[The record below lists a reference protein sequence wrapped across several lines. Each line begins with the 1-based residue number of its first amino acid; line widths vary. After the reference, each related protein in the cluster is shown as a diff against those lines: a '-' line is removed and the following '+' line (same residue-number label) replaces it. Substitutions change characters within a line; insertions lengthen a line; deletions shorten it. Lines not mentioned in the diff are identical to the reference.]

1 MGRWNTIKSVLNI
14 TETNV
19 ANKKNSTT
27 RTRKPAVEMVEIVD
41 KDDNVLGTMER
52 KEAEAK
58 GKRYRIVHVI
68 LVNDDDT
75 MLVQWR
81 KATKSVSP
89 RTFTASAAG
98 AVDIGESYEAAAVR
112 EVKEELGIR
121 LRKPL
126 KFMGKFSTKS
136 ANGQLFAGV
145 YNGEVKGWE
154 EEADAIDYLNRDEAE
169 YLLKRYPYL
178 LSPSFVQSLKLFLKA
193 TK

>member
-1 MGRWNTIKSVLNI
+1 MTSAKKKP
-14 TETNV
+14 ET
-19 ANKKNSTT
+19 AAPKKA
-27 RTRKPAVEMVEIVD
+27 KALAPEMVEIVD

-52 KEAEAK
+52 REAVAQ
-58 GKRYRIVHVI
+58 GKRYRAVHVI

-81 KATKSVSP
+81 HATKPESP

-98 AVDIGESYEAAAVR
+98 AVEVGESYEDAAHR
-112 EVKEELGIR
+112 ELKEELGIT
-121 LRKPL
+121 RKL
-126 KFMGKFSTKS
+126 KLKMMGTFSTKT

-178 LSPSFVQSLKLFLKA
+178 LSPSFVQSLKIFLKA

>member
-1 MGRWNTIKSVLNI
+1 
-14 TETNV
+14 V
-19 ANKKNSTT
+19 ATKNSPKKSPTA
-27 RTRKPAVEMVEIVD
+27 KQPAAEMVEIVD
-41 KDDNVLGTMER
+41 KDDNVIGTMER
-52 KEAEAK
+52 REAHAK

-68 LVNDDDT
+68 LINDDDT
-75 MLVQWR
+75 ILVQWR
-81 KATKSVSP
+81 KSTKPESP

-98 AVDIGESYEAAAVR
+98 AVDVGESYADAAVR
-112 EVKEELGIR
+112 ELKEELGVK
-121 LRKPL
+121 LKKPL
-126 KFMGKFSTKS
+126 KHMGNFQTKT

-169 YLLKRYPYL
+169 YLLKRYTYL

>member
-1 MGRWNTIKSVLNI
+1 M
-14 TETNV
+14 
-19 ANKKNSTT
+19 ANKKNPTT
-27 RTRKPAVEMVEIVD
+27 KAPAPEMVEIVD
-41 KDDNVLGTMER
+41 KDDNVIEVMER
-52 KEAEAK
+52 TEAVAK
-58 GKRYRIVHVI
+58 GKRYRAVHVMLI
-68 LVNDDDT
+68 NEDDT

-81 KATKSVSP
+81 KANKTTSP

-98 AVDIGESYEAAAVR
+98 VPNVGESYADAAVR
-112 EVKEELGIR
+112 ELKEELGVK
-121 LRKPL
+121 LKKPL
-126 KFMGKFSTKS
+126 KFMGTFSTKT

-178 LSPSFVQSLKLFLKA
+178 LAPSFAQSLKLFLKA